1 MIFQQTFRNFGRIRE
16 IIAILM
22 KYGFEDFVVNTPLFN
37 YLPNRTQLKWTR
49 EGSPINESN
58 RYERIRIAT
67 EELGPTFI
75 KLAQVL
81 SNRPDLL
88 PDELITEL
96 EKLQSSVP
104 PFEFKYVRS
113 IIKSE
118 TGKEI
123 EELFTEFDESPIGS
137 ASIGQVHRARLF
149 DGTEVVVKVQ
159 RPGVKRVIET
169 DLSIL
174 RYLVVRGDNY
184 LRENGVL
191 NGEDVVNAFDQS
203 MQKEMDYR
211 NEGRNIE
218 AFRNFYKNYKDFYIP
233 RVYREYTTEK
243 VLVIEYIRGCKIT
256 DVKQLKAWGLD
267 PRKIAERGMKIYL
280 MQMFEFGYFHADP
293 HPGNVLIRPDGI
305 ICLIDFGMVGK
316 LMRKDK
322 YAFAGIFVAMAN
334 KDAKATAINL
344 RKLAID
350 DEINDMRQFE
360 YDIASIIDD
369 FSNMDVGESSIVDMN
384 TRLSKLMYEY
394 KLRVPGGVYLL
405 FRVLA
410 ILEGIGKV
418 IHPEF
423 RTDDFVKPYGVKLLK
438 EQLEP
443 KYLVQD
449 LYNSGT
455 DLISFLN
462 GIPNDLKSILKQSRK
477 GRFTVRVE
485 HTGYAKILDTANRTI
500 NRLILTLI
508 IVALIF
514 AAALTVDL
522 HNSGLLGSQFF
533 GVSYL
538 SILIFGTAVVLG
550 LILLYNV
557 LRSRKY

>member
-1 MIFQQTFRNFGRIRE
+1 MIFEQTFRNFGRIRE
-16 IIAILM
+16 IISILM

-37 YLPNRTQLKWTR
+37 YLPNRTKIKWTR
-49 EGSPINESN
+49 EGSPINEFN
-58 RYERIRIAT
+58 RYERIRMAT
-67 EELGPTFI
+67 EELGATFI

-88 PDELITEL
+88 PDDLIHEL

-118 TGKEI
+118 TGKDL
-123 EELFTEFDESPIGS
+123 EELFSDFEEKPIGS
-137 ASIGQVHRARLF
+137 ASIGQVHRAKLA
-149 DGTEVVVKVQ
+149 DGTDVVVKIQ
-159 RPGVKRVIET
+159 RPGVRRVIET
-169 DLSIL
+169 DLAIL
-174 RYLVVRGDNY
+174 TYLVTRGENY
-184 LRENGVL
+184 LKENGVI
-191 NGEDVVNAFDQS
+191 NAIDVVKAFENS
-203 MQKEMDYR
+203 MQKELDYR

-218 AFRNFYKNYKDFYIP
+218 AFRNFYKSYKDFYIP
-233 RVYREYTTEK
+233 KAFKEYTTER
-243 VLVIEYIRGCKIT
+243 VLVIEYVKGCKIT

-267 PRKIAERGMKIYL
+267 PRRIAERGMNIYL
-280 MQMFEFGYFHADP
+280 TQIFEYGYFHADP
-293 HPGNVLIRPDGI
+293 HPGNILIKPDGT

-344 RKLAID
+344 QKLSID

-384 TRLSKLMYEY
+384 NRMSKLMYDY

-410 ILEGIGKV
+410 ILEGIGKI
-418 IHPEF
+418 IHPSF
-423 RTDDFVKPYGVKLLK
+423 NTDEFVKPYGVKLLK

-443 KYLVQD
+443 KNIVED
-449 LYNSGT
+449 LYGSYNDVAS
-455 DLISFLN
+455 LIS
-462 GIPNDLKSILKQSRK
+462 GIPSDLKNIIKQTRK
-477 GRFTVRVE
+477 GRLSVRIE
-485 HTGYAKILDTANRTI
+485 HTGYAKVLDTLNRTA

-508 IVALIF
+508 IVSLIF
-514 AAALTVDL
+514 AAALTINL
-522 HNSGLLGSQFF
+522 NSGLLGAKIL

-538 SILIFGTAVVLG
+538 SVLIFGAAASLGVV
-550 LILLYNV
+550 LLYNV